1 LQPKSSLSRG
11 LLYGAASGGV
21 VAIVVGAMAPIGG
34 AGWREVLQGCIV
46 SFFTWGAIGF
56 LLGFFSH
63 REPATDAAGNLAI
76 RRGAFSIMKQW
87 VYRVI
92 VGFVL
97 GGLAAGMVEL
107 MHVGFIVVIYGGL
120 DEFFNRKLNREEM
133 RLNDLGLFAMIGS
146 ATGAMLGGFM
156 GALIAPI
163 RYENRSIIRSSMMA
177 AAFGAL
183 GGAWFGGAVSLLYP
197 EYLNLGWI
205 FTLAIIIGVLAGA
218 GGAVVLRLRVNR

>member
-1 LQPKSSLSRG
+1 MQPKSSLSRG

-21 VAIVVGAMAPIGG
+21 VAIVVGALAPIGG
-34 AGWREVLQGCIV
+34 AGWTEVLPGCSV

-76 RRGAFSIMKQW
+76 RRGPFSIIKQW
-87 VYRVI
+87 VCRVI

-120 DEFFNRKLNREEM
+120 DEFFNRKLNREEL
-133 RLNDLGLFAMIGS
+133 RLYDLGLCAMTGS
-146 ATGAMLGGFM
+146 ATGAMLAGFM
-156 GALIAPI
+156 GALIAPM
-163 RYENRSIIRSSMMA
+163 RYDSRSIILTSMMA
-177 AAFGAL
+177 AALGAL
-183 GGAWFGGAVSLLYP
+183 GGAWFGGAVSLLYRG
-197 EYLNLGWI
+197 YLSLGWI

-218 GGAVVLRLRVNR
+218 GGALVLRLRVNR